1 MPSRRI
7 NFKSI
12 TSGFSNLK
20 VSQKIWGLAGLLI
33 AFNLCVVAI
42 ILLQMNSI
50 KAEIEEISS
59 EHIPLTA
66 ITTKVTVH
74 QLEQAIQFERGIRLA
89 EHMHKNSQ
97 AEAEFRKAQTLFKEL
112 GDKVN
117 KEIKIAEDIAAAA
130 ISQTSNV
137 HLKQE
142 YSKLLTGYKHFEA
155 GHKVFEKHVQEV
167 FLGAASGRM
176 SVDEIEQVTA
186 KIAKEESALD
196 KEIEGLLFEIERFTK
211 QSLTNVNDHEKS
223 ALLISLLLTFA
234 GLLISLPVS
243 YFLVR
248 SICQP
253 LKSVVD
259 ALGVLAEGDTSRSID
274 VTSLDEIGDTARA
287 YEALR
292 HVTKEAQEL
301 AEKQKVADADKQRRA
316 EVLNELT
323 SSFDVSV
330 QEVLSA
336 VSQSATNLEESANS
350 MAATVEETSQ
360 KSTEVAT
367 SSEQTAMNVQTVAAA
382 TEEMDATIR
391 EIAHQVHQSAEIARE
406 AVDQAKSTN
415 SSILAL
421 EDAAEEIGNVIQL
434 ISDIAAQTNL
444 LALNATIES
453 ARAGE
458 AGRGFAVVASEVK
471 SLAEQT
477 SQATETI
484 SQKISSMQD
493 GTSNAVSAIEGIGS
507 TISKLDEISAAIS
520 ASIEEQTATTSEISQ
535 SVQQVAMDT
544 QGTLGAMGEVKT
556 ATDDSSLVAN
566 TVLTAA
572 GDLMERSDMLSKSV
586 NEFLDGIKAA

>member
-1 MPSRRI
+1 
-7 NFKSI
+7 
-12 TSGFSNLK
+12 
-20 VSQKIWGLAGLLI
+20 
-33 AFNLCVVAI
+33 
-42 ILLQMNSI
+42 
-50 KAEIEEISS
+50 
-59 EHIPLTA
+59 
-66 ITTKVTVH
+66 VH
-74 QLEQAIQFERGIRLA
+74 QLEQAIKFERGIRLA
-89 EHMHKNSQ
+89 EHMQEHPEVRPDFLKVQ
-97 AEAEFRKAQTLFKEL
+97 TEFNEIGA
-112 GDKVN
+112 KVN
-117 KEIKIAEDIAAAA
+117 KEIKQAEQIAEAVIAETDNA
-130 ISQTSNV
+130 

-142 YSKLLTGYKHFEA
+142 YSKLLKGYKHFDA
-155 GHKVFEKHVQEV
+155 GHKVFEQHVREV
-167 FLGAASGRM
+167 FAGASSGRM
-176 SVDEIEQVTA
+176 SVAEIEEIAA
-186 KIAKEESALD
+186 KIEKEESALD
-196 KEIEGLLFEIERFTK
+196 KEIEGLLFEIEGFTK
-211 QSLTNVNDHEKS
+211 QSLDNVNEHEKS
-223 ALLISLLLTFA
+223 ALIISILLTVLSLLV
-234 GLLISLPVS
+234 SVPVS
-243 YFLVR
+243 YFIVR
-248 SICQP
+248 SICRP
-253 LKSVVD
+253 LKKVVD
-259 ALGVLAEGDTSRSID
+259 ALGVLSEGDTSRSID
-274 VTSLDEIGDTARA
+274 ITSRDEIGDTSRA

-292 HVTKEAQEL
+292 KVTKEAQEL
-301 AEKQKVADADKQRRA
+301 AEKQKEADAEKQRRA

-336 VSQSATNLEESANS
+336 VGQSASNLEESANS

-360 KSTEVAT
+360 KSTEVAR

-415 SSILAL
+415 SSIMAL
-421 EDAAEEIGNVIQL
+421 EEAAEEIGNVIQL

-458 AGRGFAVVASEVK
+458 AGKGFAVVAAEVK

-477 SQATETI
+477 SHATETI

-535 SVQQVAMDT
+535 SVQQVAADT
-544 QGTLGAMGEVKT
+544 QETLGAMGEVKT

-566 TVLTAA
+566 SVLSAA
-572 GDLMERSDMLSKSV
+572 EDLMQRSDALSMSV
-586 NEFLDGIKAA
+586 NDFLGGIKAA